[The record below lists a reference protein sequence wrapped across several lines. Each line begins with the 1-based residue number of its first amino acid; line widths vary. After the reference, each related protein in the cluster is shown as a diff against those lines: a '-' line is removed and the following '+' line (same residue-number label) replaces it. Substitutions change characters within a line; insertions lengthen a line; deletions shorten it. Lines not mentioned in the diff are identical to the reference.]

1 MCCDDFADD
10 QEWEDPIVKEIHET
24 RERLAARFGY
34 DVSALFAYIRE
45 REAEARKRGVV
56 FADPSEQPRR
66 APQARETP
74 DAA

>member
-1 MCCDDFADD
+1 MCCEEFADD

-34 DVSALFAYIRE
+34 DVPALFAHIRE
-45 REAEARKRGVV
+45 READSGKRGVV
-56 FADPSEQPRR
+56 FADPSGQPRR
-66 APQARETP
+66 SPRDSRAP

>member
-1 MCCDDFADD
+1 MCCDEFADD
-10 QEWEDPIVKEIHET
+10 QEWEDPITKEIHET

-34 DVSALFAYIRE
+34 DVSALFAHIRE

-56 FADPSEQPRR
+56 FADQLEQPRPTR
-66 APQARETP
+66 RETP

>member
-1 MCCDDFADD
+1 MCCDELADE
-10 QEWEDPIVKEIHET
+10 QAWEDPIVKEIHET

-45 REAEARKRGVV
+45 REAEARMQGVA
-56 FADPSEQPRR
+56 FADQLEHPRR
-66 APQARETP
+66 APRARQTP